1 MSPPQIN
8 ITQNQPECEFMRF
21 ETMPDYTMF
30 SVLLFALVAAVL
42 GGLDSPV
49 GAVVGGLTL
58 GVVKNLAGT
67 YVPSSVGGT
76 DLTIAL
82 GIIVLVLMVRP
93 TGIFGRLPQRR
104 V

>member
-1 MSPPQIN
+1 
-8 ITQNQPECEFMRF
+8 
-21 ETMPDYTMF
+21 MF
-30 SVLLFALVAAVL
+30 SVLLFALAAAVL

-49 GAVVGGLTL
+49 GAVVGGLAI

-76 DLTIAL
+76 DLTIAFAL
-82 GIIVLVLMVRP
+82 IVLVLMVRP
-93 TGIFGRLPQRR
+93 TGIFGRRSQRR